1 VTVVLFET
9 LFDRFFDG
17 WCIASRAY
25 ARAMELGGLEVR
37 LHSWLPLLEERHP
50 VVEREVGHMIGPGP
64 RPADAYL
71 WSGAFGGPDSG
82 QVKVLQRVINYR
94 QLYKKPALFYTMFE
108 RLNVQP
114 ELVPLLNQLDGVL
127 VPCSANLHALQR
139 AGVKNAHFVH
149 VPFFDHDPHLAER
162 CHDAEYDRPAFYWIG
177 RWEPR
182 KAPHNLIKAFMRA
195 FRPGEATLTLKI
207 GPAPWRYSSYALAEE
222 VIAHECVENRG
233 WTYAET
239 DRDIRVIRDLLSQHQ
254 MVVLHHTHDVYVSA
268 SRGEGIDMPAFAAK
282 LSGNRVI
289 TTPSGGPTDF
299 LGDDDRLIVGNGT
312 VLLPDYDAIWGRG
325 STCVDYRV
333 EDLSAAMQ
341 HMAKN
346 PRPPQRTF
354 GSKEWPWQ
362 NHHAP
367 AVGREVAR
375 WVRSKLPRAEVA

>member
-1 VTVVLFET
+1 MTVVLFET

-37 LHSWLPLLEERHP
+37 LHSWLPLLETRHP
-50 VVEREVGHMIGPGP
+50 VVEREVGHMVGPGP
-64 RPADAYL
+64 RPADVYL

-114 ELVPLLNQLDGVL
+114 ELVPLLNALDGVL
-127 VPCSANLHALQR
+127 VPCSANLHALR
-139 AGVKNAHFVH
+139 LAGVKNAHFIPL
-149 VPFFDHDPHLAER
+149 PFFEDDPHLSRVAVES
-162 CHDAEYDRPAFYWIG
+162 DNPPAFYWIG

-182 KAPHNLIKAFMRA
+182 KAPHNVIRAFMRA
-195 FRPGEATLTLKI
+195 FRPGEATLTMKV
-207 GPAPWRYSSYALAEE
+207 GPAPWRYTSYESAET
-222 VIAHECVENRG
+222 VIAKELIGNKY
-233 WTYAET
+233 WTHPDAE
-239 DRDIRVIRDLLSQHQ
+239 RDVRVLRELLSEEE
-254 MVVLHHTHDVYVSA
+254 MVALHHSHDVYVSA
-268 SRGEGIDMPAFAAK
+268 SRGEGIDLPCFAAK

-299 LGDDDRLIVGNGT
+299 LGNDDKLVAAHGT

-325 STCVDYRV
+325 STCVDYRL

-341 HMAKN
+341 SMAKN
-346 PRPPQRTF
+346 PRPPQLPL
-354 GSKEWPWQ
+354 GKEWPWQ

-367 AVGREVAR
+367 NVAR
-375 WVRSKLPRAEVA
+375 EIAKWVKSKLPAQAVA